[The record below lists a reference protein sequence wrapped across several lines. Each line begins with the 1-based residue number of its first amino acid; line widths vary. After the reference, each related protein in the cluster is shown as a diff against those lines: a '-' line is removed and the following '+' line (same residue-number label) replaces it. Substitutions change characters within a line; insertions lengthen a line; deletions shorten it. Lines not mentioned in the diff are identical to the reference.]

1 MDSDK
6 NIYKKDVDFTE
17 LASQDAEFKR
27 IVTIISNIPILKPLS
42 LSLKPN
48 GQVDFSDPESVQQ
61 LTKSLLKRDFGLKLD
76 LPPDRLCPAVPNR
89 LNYLLWIQDLLDTS
103 NPSPSLTDTH
113 DPSRPVIGLDVG
125 TGASAIYPLIGCA
138 HYPTWRFACTDTDPH
153 SFTFARQNITQNNLS
168 TRIRLLQTDP
178 DGPLLPLDDLGLD
191 TIDFTLTNPP
201 FFTSPSDLLAS
212 ATLKSRPP
220 SSVCTGAPSEMVT
233 PGGETAFVGRMIAE
247 SVPLGQRVRWFTAQL
262 GKLGSVATV
271 IAELKKSGV
280 KNWAVGELVQ
290 GRTKRWVVG
299 WSWVGWRPA
308 VRVARG
314 AVGVTGGDLPFPSE
328 AVAVKVVVEAEEVGR
343 RVDEAVGGLGG
354 KWKWDADSGVG
365 VGFVA
370 RNTWSRA
377 ARRKGGSVEEEGD
390 EMAFGF
396 RIYVR
401 EVSGEGEKPAET
413 EVVVRWLKGD
423 DSVLFESF
431 CGMIKRKV
439 ETQ

>member
-1 MDSDK
+1 MNSDN
-6 NIYKKDVDFTE
+6 NIYKEDVDFAG
-17 LASQDAEFKR
+17 LASQDVEFK
-27 IVTIISNIPILKPLS
+27 NI
-42 LSLKPN
+42 LKPN
-48 GQVDFSDPESVQQ
+48 GQLDFSDPESVQQ
-61 LTKSLLKRDFGLKLD
+61 LTKSLLNRDFGLKLT

-103 NPSPSLTDTH
+103 APNPSLTDTH

-125 TGASAIYPLIGCA
+125 TGASAIYPLLGCK
-138 HYPTWRFACTDTDPH
+138 HYSTWRFACTDTDPH
-153 SFTFARQNITQNNLS
+153 SLTYARQNITQNNLS
-168 TRIRLLQTDP
+168 NRIRLLQTEP
-178 DGPLLPLDDLGLD
+178 EGPLLPLDDLGLD
-191 TIDFTLTNPP
+191 KIDFTLTNPP
-201 FFTSPSDLLAS
+201 FFTSPDDLLAS

-220 SSVCTGAPSEMVT
+220 SGVCTGAPSEMVT
-233 PGGETAFVGRMIAE
+233 PGGETAFVARMIAE

-271 IAELKKSGV
+271 VKELRERGV

-314 AVGVTGGDLPFPSE
+314 ASGVAGGDLPFPSE
-328 AVAVKVVVEAEEVGR
+328 VVVTKVAVDGKEVGR
-343 RVDEAVGGLGG
+343 RVDEAARGLGG
-354 KWKWDADSGVG
+354 RWKWDGERGVG
-365 VGFVA
+365 MGFVA

-377 ARRKGGSVEEEGD
+377 ARRKAGSIEEEGD

-396 RIYVR
+396 RIYVK
-401 EVSGEGEKPAET
+401 EVPADARKSAET

-439 ETQ
+439 EAQ

>member
-1 MDSDK
+1 
-6 NIYKKDVDFTE
+6 
-17 LASQDAEFKR
+17 
-27 IVTIISNIPILKPLS
+27 
-42 LSLKPN
+42 
-48 GQVDFSDPESVQQ
+48 
-61 LTKSLLKRDFGLKLD
+61 
-76 LPPDRLCPAVPNR
+76 
-89 LNYLLWIQDLLDTS
+89 
-103 NPSPSLTDTH
+103 
-113 DPSRPVIGLDVG
+113 
-125 TGASAIYPLIGCA
+125 
-138 HYPTWRFACTDTDPH
+138 
-153 SFTFARQNITQNNLS
+153 
-168 TRIRLLQTDP
+168 
-178 DGPLLPLDDLGLD
+178 
-191 TIDFTLTNPP
+191 
-201 FFTSPSDLLAS
+201 
-212 ATLKSRPP
+212 
-220 SSVCTGAPSEMVT
+220 MVT

-271 IAELKKSGV
+271 VAELKKRGV
-280 KNWAVGELVQ
+280 RNWAVGELVQ

-328 AVAVKVVVEAEEVGR
+328 AVAVKVVVEAGGGGR
-343 RVDEAVGGLGG
+343 RVDDAVGGLGG

-377 ARRKGGSVEEEGD
+377 ARRKGGVVEEESD
-390 EMAFGF
+390 DMAFGF

-401 EVSGEGEKPAET
+401 EVPGDGEKPAET
-413 EVVVRWLKGD
+413 EVMVRWLKGD

-439 ETQ
+439 EAQ

>member
-1 MDSDK
+1 
-6 NIYKKDVDFTE
+6 
-17 LASQDAEFKR
+17 
-27 IVTIISNIPILKPLS
+27 
-42 LSLKPN
+42 
-48 GQVDFSDPESVQQ
+48 
-61 LTKSLLKRDFGLKLD
+61 
-76 LPPDRLCPAVPNR
+76 
-89 LNYLLWIQDLLDTS
+89 
-103 NPSPSLTDTH
+103 
-113 DPSRPVIGLDVG
+113 
-125 TGASAIYPLIGCA
+125 
-138 HYPTWRFACTDTDPH
+138 
-153 SFTFARQNITQNNLS
+153 
-168 TRIRLLQTDP
+168 
-178 DGPLLPLDDLGLD
+178 
-191 TIDFTLTNPP
+191 
-201 FFTSPSDLLAS
+201 
-212 ATLKSRPP
+212 
-220 SSVCTGAPSEMVT
+220 MVT
-233 PGGETAFVGRMIAE
+233 PGGETAFVARMIAE

-271 IAELKKSGV
+271 VKELKEKGV

-314 AVGVTGGDLPFPSE
+314 AVGVAGGDLPFPSE
-328 AVAVKVVVEAEEVGR
+328 AVAVKVAVDEEEVGR
-343 RVDEAVGGLGG
+343 RVDEAVKGLGG
-354 KWKWDADSGVG
+354 KWKWDEDDGVG

-377 ARRKGGSVEEEGD
+377 ARRKGRGAEEEKN

-401 EVSGEGEKPAET
+401 EVSGDGDKSAGT

-439 ETQ
+439 EAQ

>member
-1 MDSDK
+1 MNSDK
-6 NIYKKDVDFTE
+6 NIYKKDVNFAE
-17 LASQDAEFKR
+17 LASQDVEFK
-27 IVTIISNIPILKPLS
+27 NI
-42 LSLKPN
+42 LKPN
-48 GQVDFSDPESVQQ
+48 GQVDFSDPDSVQQ
-61 LTKSLLKRDFGLKLD
+61 LTKSLLKRDFGLKLN

-103 NPSPSLTDTH
+103 TPSPSLTDDH
-113 DPSRPVIGLDVG
+113 DPSRQVVGLDVG
-125 TGASAIYPLIGCA
+125 TGASAIYPLLGCS

-153 SFTFARQNITQNNLS
+153 SFTYARQNITQNNLS
-168 TRIRLLQTDP
+168 NRVRLLQTNP

-201 FFTSPSDLLAS
+201 FFTSPADLLAS
-212 ATLKSRPP
+212 SALKSRPP

-233 PGGETAFVGRMIAE
+233 PGGETAFVARMIAE

-271 IAELKKSGV
+271 VAELRKSGV

-299 WSWVGWRPA
+299 WSWLGWRPA

-314 AVGVTGGDLPFPSE
+314 AGGVAGADLPFPSE
-328 AVAVKVVVEAEEVGR
+328 AVVAKVAVDGEEVGR
-343 RVDEAVGGLGG
+343 RVDEAVEELGG
-354 KWKWDADSGVG
+354 KWKWDGEMGVG

-370 RNTWSRA
+370 RNKWSRA
-377 ARRKGGSVEEEGD
+377 ARRKRDNAEEEGD

-401 EVSGEGEKPAET
+401 EVPVDKESPAGT
-413 EVVVRWLKGD
+413 EVEVRWLKGD

-439 ETQ
+439 EAQ